1 MKNYSGFA
9 PIIAI
14 VLIAAASLGL
24 FVISKNFGIQK
35 IETSLPP
42 NPTPLASLSPSP
54 TPTSTLTVKVSP
66 VPLAKAT
73 LTPTTTPFKTAT
85 PRPISVSGYA
95 YEDRNDNGNLDSDD
109 TKLPNM
115 QLYFY
120 DSREPSRVINTVFTD
135 SNGNFATTLN
145 VLGNLTLT
153 PSTYNNFRPRG
164 GSITF
169 SANTS
174 GISIGFRS
182 ASAPVPNQVGIL
194 EGNIFLDSNRNNTR
208 DSGEASHYF
217 YKLYLQDDSGNYYN
231 TVEGAQTTD
240 AGGHFKYE
248 NLPVGRV
255 FKIRLS
261 NPSYQ
266 LNQSEYSFSLS
277 ANRTEIKDIEIPV
290 YR

>member
-24 FVISKNFGIQK
+24 FVISKNFGVEK
-35 IETSLPP
+35 IETNLPVS
-42 NPTPLASLSPSP
+42 PTPLATIISTTSP
-54 TPTSTLTVKVSP
+54 TPIKTSIASVAPSPKTTLSP
-66 VPLAKAT
+66 TKTPLK
-73 LTPTTTPFKTAT
+73 TPT
-85 PRPISVSGYA
+85 PRPISVGGYA
-95 YEDRNDNGNLDSDD
+95 YEDRNDNGFMDSDD
-109 TKLPNM
+109 PKLPNM

-194 EGNIFLDSNRNNTR
+194 EGNIFLDSNQNNTR

-277 ANRTEIKDIEIPV
+277 ANRTEIKDIDIPV